1 MDMVF
6 KFGKTEPNTKV
17 TGGLTKHVGKAS
29 SGTSMETYLWEN
41 G

>member
-6 KFGKTEPNTKV
+6 KFGKTVPNTKV
-17 TGGLTKHVGKAS
+17 TGGLTKPVDKAS
-29 SGTSMETYLWEN
+29 SGTSTAMCSRGN